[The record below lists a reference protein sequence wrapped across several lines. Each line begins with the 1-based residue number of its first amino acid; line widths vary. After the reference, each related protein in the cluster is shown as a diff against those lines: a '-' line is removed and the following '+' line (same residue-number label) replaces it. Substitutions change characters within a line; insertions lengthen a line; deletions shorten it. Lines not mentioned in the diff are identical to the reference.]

1 MEFCVN
7 AGPKRSALQQML
19 ANLGSDDDVF
29 SSQSSS
35 YQGGAASSPQRA
47 TNSAGS
53 LSGLSGSD
61 SDESGRHDR
70 RGEGSPPPEKKWT
83 PYYNLTP
90 PRNPHPNSI
99 TKTFQKPSI
108 PHITVTNTHR

>member
-47 TNSAGS
+47 ANSSG
-53 LSGLSGSD
+53 SGLSGSD
-61 SDESGRHDR
+61 SDELGRHDR
-70 RGEGSPPPEKKWT
+70 RGEGSPQPPPPISRKKI
-83 PYYNLTP
+83 
-90 PRNPHPNSI
+90 HSI
-99 TKTFQKPSI
+99 L
-108 PHITVTNTHR
+108 